1 MRRGGEQT
9 GGRSGGRSEH
19 DRATV
24 LGSSTFRQA
33 LGVVL
38 AVWILCALGVW
49 SALQHEPPEGPD
61 ERRLE
66 ARMATD
72 EAFSALVEAGI
83 RLRDAEDREG
93 PDAPDEEDWDFA
105 EDDEDDGDEEDG
117 EDHEDDEDHED
128 EEDLRFEADAWT
140 GDLAFEVLSEAHG
153 LWRDLEDMDLCW
165 VLIDPDGSWRLGN
178 IYSPPG
184 SDPVADKHDDS
195 FLRVRGVEIE
205 DQFEDDL
212 HLLREGLPELPAGE
226 EVVECLML
234 EHVLADGARLRMGR
248 PWERFEPDLPLIA
261 SIALL
266 LLGLAVAI
274 GGSWLLARR
283 TVSFV
288 ADLRSARA
296 RLEGD
301 AFPRLRRPGDGGDFD
316 RAATEINSILDRLD
330 SALGSLTHV
339 TDNIAHD
346 LRTPLTRLQG
356 QLDVVRRS
364 GRPDERMLAAV
375 QEEADQLVA
384 TFNALLRIAQVE
396 SGSRR
401 RGFRPF
407 DLAQVVSDV
416 GELYAPAFGDA
427 ELAFELRS
435 PNAPLR
441 LQGDP
446 DLWMQALSNLLDNAL
461 KYTPSGGRVQLD
473 LSPGP
478 PPRIV
483 LRDSGPGIPEDEHAK
498 VFERFY
504 RSERRPR
511 TGARGAGLGLSLV
524 AAICELHGA
533 HIRLENDGG
542 LVVRIVFRR

>member
-1 MRRGGEQT
+1 M
-9 GGRSGGRSEH
+9 SGDGNTSEGSS
-19 DRATV
+19 V

-38 AVWILCALGVW
+38 VVWVLSALGVW
-49 SALQHEPPEGPD
+49 AALHHDAAESPEERRQDIQRAKHEGLSALAVAAIWEQTVEKEEPEPFD
-61 ERRLE
+61 DLE
-66 ARMATD
+66 AEEPGVED
-72 EAFSALVEAGI
+72 PEEEEWDPEAK
-83 RLRDAEDREG
+83 D
-93 PDAPDEEDWDFA
+93 
-105 EDDEDDGDEEDG
+105 EDDEADDEGDEEG
-117 EDHEDDEDHED
+117 EDDDEA
-128 EEDLRFEADAWT
+128 RFEAADWT
-140 GDLAFEVLSEAHG
+140 EERAFELLSESDE
-153 LWRDLEDMDLCW
+153 LWRELEEMDLCW
-165 VLIDPDGSWRLGN
+165 SLIDRDGFWRLGSF
-178 IYSPPG
+178 YSVPNSG
-184 SDPVADKHDDS
+184 VKDSHDAS
-195 FLRVRGVEIE
+195 MLLIPGVEVE
-205 DQFEDDL
+205 DHFEDDL
-212 HLLREGLPELPAGE
+212 RLLRDARSLPAGA
-226 EVVECLML
+226 EVVECLMA
-234 EHVLADGARLRMGR
+234 EEVLADGSRLRMGR
-248 PWERFEPDLPLIA
+248 QWERPELGVPLIA
-261 SIALL
+261 SLALL
-266 LLGLAVAI
+266 LLALAVAV

-288 ADLRSARA
+288 SDLRSARA

-316 RAATEINSILDRLD
+316 RAAGEINRILDRLD

-364 GRPDERMLAAV
+364 GSADEPMLAAV

-416 GELYAPAFGDA
+416 GELYAPAFADA

-435 PNAPLR
+435 PAAPLR

-461 KYTPSGGRVQLD
+461 KYTPPGGAVQLD
-473 LSPGP
+473 LIPGP

-483 LRDSGPGIPEDEHAK
+483 LRDSGPGIPEDEHGK

-504 RSERRPR
+504 RSQRRPR
-511 TGARGAGLGLSLV
+511 SGPRGTGLGLSLV

-533 HIRLENDGG
+533 VIRLENDDG